1 VLKVSLETFTGGRKG
16 NQVQNTLDSGQP
28 AMEFFGINWAT
39 CILLLSCALLPQQ
52 MKAEATGGGS
62 LLFLDN
68 PHHRFFRTESLES
81 ESEEISMTQS
91 DVASTVSVLLGF
103 APSSTNPSVSSSK
116 LDGLLL
122 PNPFDRPRGVF
133 MLDARGIDQ
142 ELLSELD
149 LPKLG
154 LGAYSYRQLV
164 AESSHTAVELPEDEV
179 ILESLNE
186 ASGDECDA
194 HCIEQELV
202 DLASWLGGSYTVVEQ
217 LLQGKFSIPLS
228 KGSFLNLDLLKRADQ
243 IFAKELVSLRRN
255 IRWVVSMHDLAEG
268 SPDPALLLMG
278 SFVGVQALREHY
290 GQDDISREGLELFL
304 NVAAKLLDS
313 LQLSYGGQFVGVV
326 VMNGNAVPASEGMFD
341 VKLSSRTSRWLTE
354 KFLAE
359 SNSTTA
365 EVKLARRALAWSTA
379 IILLIATL
387 MGVYYLFNMPLTRD
401 TLLYSNVKLD

>member
-1 VLKVSLETFTGGRKG
+1 
-16 NQVQNTLDSGQP
+16 
-28 AMEFFGINWAT
+28 MEFFSINRVT
-39 CILLLSCALLPQQ
+39 FILLLLCALLPHQ

-68 PHHRFFRTESLES
+68 PHHRFFRTESLAS
-81 ESEEISMTQS
+81 ESEDISMTQS

-103 APSSTNPSVSSSK
+103 APSASHPSVSSK

-133 MLDARGIDQ
+133 MLEAKGINQ

-154 LGAYSYRQLV
+154 LGVYSYRQLV

-179 ILESLNE
+179 VLKSLNE

-202 DLASWLGGSYTVVEQ
+202 DLASWLGGSYTAEEQ
-217 LLQGKFSIPLS
+217 LLQGKLSIPLS
-228 KGSFLNLDLLKRADQ
+228 KGSFLILNLSKRADQ

-255 IRWVVSMHDLAEG
+255 IRWVVSMHDLVEG
-268 SPDPALLLMG
+268 SPDPALLLTG
-278 SFVGVQALREHY
+278 SFVGVQVLREHY
-290 GQDDISREGLELFL
+290 SQDDISREGIEVFL

-313 LQLSYGGQFVGVV
+313 LQLSYGGQFVGVI
-326 VMNGNAVPASEGMFD
+326 VMDGNAVPASEGMFD
-341 VKLSSRTSRWLTE
+341 VRLSLGTSRSLTE
-354 KFLAE
+354 RFLAT
-359 SNSTTA
+359 SNSTS
-365 EVKLARRALAWSTA
+365 EELKLARKALAWSTA

-387 MGVYYLFNMPLTRD
+387 MGVHYLFNMPLTRD

>member
-1 VLKVSLETFTGGRKG
+1 
-16 NQVQNTLDSGQP
+16 
-28 AMEFFGINWAT
+28 M
-39 CILLLSCALLPQQ
+39 
-52 MKAEATGGGS
+52 
-62 LLFLDN
+62 FLDN
-68 PHHRFFRTESLES
+68 PHHRFFRTESLAS
-81 ESEEISMTQS
+81 DSEEISMTQS

-103 APSSTNPSVSSSK
+103 APSSSHPSVSSSK

-122 PNPFDRPRGVF
+122 PNPFDRPRCVL
-133 MLDARGIDQ
+133 MLEARGIDQ

-154 LGAYSYRQLV
+154 LGAYNYRQLV
-164 AESSHTAVELPEDEV
+164 AESSQTAVELPEDDV

-186 ASGDECDA
+186 ASGDECDT

-202 DLASWLGGSYTVVEQ
+202 DLASWLGGSYTAGEQ

-228 KGSFLNLDLLKRADQ
+228 KGSLLNLDLLKRADQ
-243 IFAKELVSLRRN
+243 IFAKELVTLRRN
-255 IRWVVSMHDLAEG
+255 IRGVVSMHDLAEG
-268 SPDPALLLMG
+268 SADPAMLLMG

-326 VMNGNAVPASEGMFD
+326 VMNDNSVPASEGMFD
-341 VKLSSRTSRWLTE
+341 VNLSSRTSRWLAE
-354 KFLAE
+354 KFPAA
-359 SNSTTA
+359 SNSTSA
-365 EVKLARRALAWSTA
+365 EVKLTRRALAWSTA

-387 MGVYYLFNMPLTRD
+387 MGVHYLFNMPLTRD

>member
-1 VLKVSLETFTGGRKG
+1 
-16 NQVQNTLDSGQP
+16 
-28 AMEFFGINWAT
+28 
-39 CILLLSCALLPQQ
+39 
-52 MKAEATGGGS
+52 
-62 LLFLDN
+62 
-68 PHHRFFRTESLES
+68 
-81 ESEEISMTQS
+81 MTQS

-326 VMNGNAVPASEGMFD
+326 VMNGNAVPATEGMFD